1 MSTEVDIAPP
11 QALRHLKA
19 VAAVALL
26 VATGIVSGGLFSR
39 VHAHQELTSWTDA
52 QAVPTVATVL
62 PEPTPAS
69 QPLVLPGHLAAYINA
84 PIYAR
89 VSGYLHAWYA
99 DIGTHVKAG
108 QLLAVIDT
116 PDLDQQLQQARAD
129 LQNSVANEKLAAT
142 TAKRWTEML
151 KQDSVSQ
158 QDADEK
164 TSDLIAKQ
172 ATMEANEANVRRL
185 EALESFKRLT
195 APFDGVVTARKTD
208 VGALIDAG
216 SGSGPELF
224 TVSDASQLRVYVS
237 VPQSDAASIK
247 PGMHAT
253 LTVPE
258 RPGMT
263 FDAKL
268 VDTDQSISQTSG
280 TMLVQLA
287 VDNKA
292 GLLFPGEY
300 TEVHLDMPGDAHA
313 LFVPASALIFRSH
326 GMQVAVAGAN
336 HRVQLH
342 DVTIGTDLGTRVEIT
357 AGLKAGEPVIDNPP
371 DSLANGDI
379 VRLAAT
385 AATNA
390 PNAAVAN
397 ASVNKPAG
405 APTHAATKTASA
417 NPAQN
422 AERAH
427 G

>member
-1 MSTEVDIAPP
+1 MSTEVDIASP
-11 QALRHLKA
+11 QPLRHLKSA
-19 VAAVALL
+19 AAVALM
-26 VATGIVSGGLFSR
+26 VAAGIVSGGVFSR
-39 VHAHQELTSWTDA
+39 VHAHQELATWTDA
-52 QAVPTVATVL
+52 QAIPTVATVL
-62 PEPTPAS
+62 PQASPAS
-69 QPLVLPGHLAAYINA
+69 EPLVLPGRLAAYINA

-108 QLLAVIDT
+108 QLLGVIDT

-158 QDADEK
+158 QEADEK

-172 ATMEANEANVRRL
+172 ATVEANEANVRRL

-247 PGMHAT
+247 AGMHAT

-258 RPGMT
+258 RPGIK

-268 VDTDQSISQTSG
+268 VDTDQSISPASG

-287 VDNKA
+287 VDNKQ
-292 GLLFPGEY
+292 GMLFPGEY
-300 TEVHLDMPGDAHA
+300 TEVHLAMPGDAHA
-313 LFVPASALIFRSH
+313 LFVPASTLIFRAH
-326 GMQVAVAGAN
+326 GMQVAVADAN
-336 HRVQLH
+336 RHVQLR

-357 AGLKAGEPVIDNPP
+357 SGLHAGERVIDNPP
-371 DSLANGDI
+371 DSLASGDL
-379 VRLAAT
+379 VRLASANAPGAPGAQSTQT
-385 AATNA
+385 AA
-390 PNAAVAN
+390 V
-397 ASVNKPAG
+397 
-405 APTHAATKTASA
+405 HD
-417 NPAQN
+417 

>member
-1 MSTEVDIAPP
+1 MSTEIDIASP
-11 QALRHLKA
+11 QPLRHLKSTA
-19 VAAVALL
+19 AIALMVAA
-26 VATGIVSGGLFSR
+26 GIVSGGIFSR
-39 VHAHQELTSWTDA
+39 VHAHQELATWTDA
-52 QAVPTVATVL
+52 QAIPTVATVQ
-62 PEPTPAS
+62 PQASPAS
-69 QPLVLPGHLAAYINA
+69 EPLVLPGRLAAYINA

-108 QLLAVIDT
+108 QLLGVIDT

-158 QDADEK
+158 QEADEK

-172 ATMEANEANVRRL
+172 ATVEANQANVRRL
-185 EALESFKRLT
+185 EALESFKRIT
-195 APFDGVVTARKTD
+195 APFDGIVTARKTD

-216 SGSGPELF
+216 SGSGPDLF

-258 RPGMT
+258 RPGVK

-268 VDTDQSISQTSG
+268 VDTDQSISPASG

-287 VDNKA
+287 VDNQQ
-292 GLLFPGEY
+292 GMLFPGEY
-300 TEVHLDMPGDAHA
+300 TEVHLAMPGDSHA
-313 LFVPASALIFRSH
+313 LFVPASALIFRAH
-326 GMQVAVAGAN
+326 GMQVAVADA
-336 HRVQLH
+336 HQHVQLR

-357 AGLKAGEPVIDNPP
+357 SGLHAGQRVIDNPP
-371 DSLANGDI
+371 DSLAGGDL

-385 AATNA
+385 NVQGAQSTQSAAMHD
-390 PNAAVAN
+390 P
-397 ASVNKPAG
+397 
-405 APTHAATKTASA
+405 
-417 NPAQN
+417 
-422 AERAH
+422 ERAH

>member
-11 QALRHLKA
+11 QSLRHLKS
-19 VAAVALL
+19 VAAVALM
-26 VATGIVSGGLFSR
+26 VAAGIVSGGLFSR

-62 PEPTPAS
+62 PEPSPAS
-69 QPLVLPGHLAAYINA
+69 QALVLPGHLAAYINA

-108 QLLAVIDT
+108 QLLGLIDT
-116 PDLDQQLQQARAD
+116 PDLDQQLQQANAD
-129 LQNSVANEKLAAT
+129 LQNSIANEKLAAT

-158 QDADEK
+158 QEADEK

-172 ATMEANEANVRRL
+172 ATVEANQANVRRL

-208 VGALIDAG
+208 VGALINAG

-268 VDTDQSISQTSG
+268 VDTDQSISPASG

-287 VDNKA
+287 VDNKQ
-292 GLLFPGEY
+292 GMLFPGEY
-300 TEVHLDMPGDAHA
+300 TEVHLAMPGDANA
-313 LFVPASALIFRSH
+313 LFVPASALIFRAH
-326 GMQVAVAGAN
+326 GMQVAVAGAD
-336 HRVQLH
+336 HKVQLR

-357 AGLKAGEPVIDNPP
+357 EGLKAGERVIDNPP
-371 DSLANGDI
+371 DSLTNGDV

-385 AATNA
+385 EATS
-390 PNAAVAN
+390 VAN
-397 ASVNKPAG
+397 PS
-405 APTHAATKTASA
+405 HD
-417 NPAQN
+417 

>member
-1 MSTEVDIAPP
+1 MSTEIDIASP
-11 QALRHLKA
+11 QPLRHLKSTA
-19 VAAVALL
+19 AIALMVAA
-26 VATGIVSGGLFSR
+26 GIVSGGIFSR
-39 VHAHQELTSWTDA
+39 VHAHQELATWTDA
-52 QAVPTVATVL
+52 QAIPTVATVQ
-62 PEPTPAS
+62 PQASPAS
-69 QPLVLPGHLAAYINA
+69 QPLVLPGRLAAYINA

-108 QLLAVIDT
+108 QLLGVIDT

-158 QDADEK
+158 QEADEK

-172 ATMEANEANVRRL
+172 ATVEANEANVRRL
-185 EALESFKRLT
+185 EALESFKRIT
-195 APFDGVVTARKTD
+195 APFDGIVTARKTD

-216 SGSGPELF
+216 SGSGPDLF

-237 VPQSDAASIK
+237 VPQSDAASIT

-258 RPGMT
+258 RPGVK

-268 VDTDQSISQTSG
+268 VDTDQSISPASG

-287 VDNKA
+287 VDNKQ
-292 GLLFPGEY
+292 GQLFPGEY
-300 TEVHLDMPGDAHA
+300 TEVHLAMPGDAHA
-313 LFVPASALIFRSH
+313 LFVPASALIFRAH
-326 GMQVAVAGAN
+326 GMQVAVADA
-336 HRVQLH
+336 HQHVQLR

-357 AGLKAGEPVIDNPP
+357 SGLHAGERVIDNPP
-371 DSLANGDI
+371 DSLASGDL

-385 AATNA
+385 NVQGAQSTQTAAMHD
-390 PNAAVAN
+390 P
-397 ASVNKPAG
+397 
-405 APTHAATKTASA
+405 
-417 NPAQN
+417 
-422 AERAH
+422 ERAH

>member
-52 QAVPTVATVL
+52 QAVPTVVTVM

-129 LQNSVANEKLAAT
+129 LQNSIANEKLAAT

-268 VDTDQSISQTSG
+268 VDTDQSISQASG

-326 GMQVAVAGAN
+326 GMQVAVAGPD

-357 AGLKAGEPVIDNPP
+357 EGLKAGEPVIDNPP
-371 DSLANGDI
+371 DSLTNGDVI
-379 VRLAAT
+379 RLAAT

-390 PNAAVAN
+390 PRAGVAN
-397 ASVNKPAG
+397 ASAST
-405 APTHAATKTASA
+405 PTHTATKTASA
-417 NPAQN
+417 SPAQN
-422 AERAH
+422 PERAH

>member
-1 MSTEVDIAPP
+1 MSTEVDIASP
-11 QALRHLKA
+11 QPLRHLKSA
-19 VAAVALL
+19 AAVALM
-26 VATGIVSGGLFSR
+26 VAAGIVSGGVFSR
-39 VHAHQELTSWTDA
+39 VHAQQELATWTDA
-52 QAVPTVATVL
+52 QAIPTVATVM
-62 PEPTPAS
+62 PQASPAS
-69 QPLVLPGHLAAYINA
+69 EPLVLPGRLAAYINA

-108 QLLAVIDT
+108 QLLGVIDT

-172 ATMEANEANVRRL
+172 ATVEANEANVRRL

-195 APFDGVVTARKTD
+195 APFDGIVTARKTD

-216 SGSGPELF
+216 SGSGQELF

-253 LTVPE
+253 LSVPE
-258 RPGMT
+258 RAGMK

-268 VDTDQSISQTSG
+268 VDTDQSISPASG

-287 VDNKA
+287 VDNKQ

-300 TEVHLDMPGDAHA
+300 TEVHLAMPGDSHA
-313 LFVPASALIFRSH
+313 LFVPASALIFRAH
-326 GMQVAVAGAN
+326 GMQVAVADG
-336 HRVQLH
+336 HQHVQLR

-357 AGLKAGEPVIDNPP
+357 AGLHAGERVIDNPP
-371 DSLANGDI
+371 DSLSAGDL
-379 VRLAAT
+379 VRVAAASPRGAQSTQT
-385 AATNA
+385 AA
-390 PNAAVAN
+390 V
-397 ASVNKPAG
+397 
-405 APTHAATKTASA
+405 HD
-417 NPAQN
+417 

>member
-1 MSTEVDIAPP
+1 MSTEIDIASP
-11 QALRHLKA
+11 QPLRHLKSTA
-19 VAAVALL
+19 AIALMVAA
-26 VATGIVSGGLFSR
+26 GIVSGGIFSR
-39 VHAHQELTSWTDA
+39 VHAHQELATWTDA
-52 QAVPTVATVL
+52 QAIPTVATVQ
-62 PEPTPAS
+62 PQASPAS
-69 QPLVLPGHLAAYINA
+69 EPLVLPGRLAAYITA

-108 QLLAVIDT
+108 QLLGVIDT

-129 LQNSVANEKLAAT
+129 LQNSVANERLAAT
-142 TAKRWTEML
+142 TAKRWIEML

-158 QDADEK
+158 QEADEK

-172 ATMEANEANVRRL
+172 ATVEANEANVRRL
-185 EALESFKRLT
+185 EALESFKRIT
-195 APFDGVVTARKTD
+195 APFDGIVTARKTD

-216 SGSGPELF
+216 SGSGPDLF

-258 RPGMT
+258 RPGVK

-268 VDTDQSISQTSG
+268 VDTDGSISPASG

-287 VDNKA
+287 VDNQQ

-300 TEVHLDMPGDAHA
+300 TEVHLAMPGDTHA
-313 LFVPASALIFRSH
+313 LFVPASALIFRAN
-326 GMQVAVAGAN
+326 GMQVAVADA
-336 HRVQLH
+336 HQHVQLR

-357 AGLKAGEPVIDNPP
+357 SGLHAGERVIDNPP
-371 DSLANGDI
+371 DSLASGDL

-385 AATNA
+385 NAQGAQSTQTAAMHD
-390 PNAAVAN
+390 P
-397 ASVNKPAG
+397 
-405 APTHAATKTASA
+405 
-417 NPAQN
+417 
-422 AERAH
+422 ERAH

>member
-1 MSTEVDIAPP
+1 MSTEIDIASP
-11 QALRHLKA
+11 QPLRHLKSTA
-19 VAAVALL
+19 AIALMVAA
-26 VATGIVSGGLFSR
+26 GIVSGGIFSR
-39 VHAHQELTSWTDA
+39 VHAHQDLATWTDA
-52 QAVPTVATVL
+52 QAIPTVATVQ
-62 PEPTPAS
+62 PQASPAS
-69 QPLVLPGHLAAYINA
+69 EPLVLPGRLAAYINA

-108 QLLAVIDT
+108 QLLGVIDT

-158 QDADEK
+158 QEADEK

-172 ATMEANEANVRRL
+172 ATVEANEANVRRL
-185 EALESFKRLT
+185 EALASFKRIT
-195 APFDGVVTARKTD
+195 APFDGIVTARKTD

-216 SGSGPELF
+216 SGSGPDLF

-258 RPGMT
+258 RPRVK

-268 VDTDQSISQTSG
+268 VDTDQSISPASG

-287 VDNKA
+287 VDNKQ

-300 TEVHLDMPGDAHA
+300 TEIHLAMPGDAHA
-313 LFVPASALIFRSH
+313 LFVPASALIFRAH
-326 GMQVAVAGAN
+326 GMQIAVADA
-336 HRVQLH
+336 HRHVQLR

-357 AGLKAGEPVIDNPP
+357 AGLHAGERVIDNPP
-371 DSLANGDI
+371 DSLASGDL
-379 VRLAAT
+379 VRLASAGSPGAQSTQT
-385 AATNA
+385 AA
-390 PNAAVAN
+390 V
-397 ASVNKPAG
+397 
-405 APTHAATKTASA
+405 HD
-417 NPAQN
+417 